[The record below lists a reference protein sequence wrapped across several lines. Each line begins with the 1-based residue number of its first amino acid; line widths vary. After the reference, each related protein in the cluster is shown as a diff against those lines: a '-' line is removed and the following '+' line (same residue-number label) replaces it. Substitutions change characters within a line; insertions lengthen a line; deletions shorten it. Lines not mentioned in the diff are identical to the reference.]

1 MGSSRRRR
9 RRRRG
14 GAATTGAAPARTR
27 LRWRAQ
33 FESFGGKWMV
43 AIVATVIGLIVV
55 VAVTVQRSGSESSDD
70 PLLGEAITIGTRTHT
85 ADLSEVEIVEGR
97 PPVGGPH
104 FRQPLAT
111 GIYSEPVGEGSV
123 VHSLEHGIVWFSYNP
138 DLVSEAELS
147 ALEAIADDFAN
158 DVILSPRRGNA
169 MAIAASSWGRLLS
182 LDALDEELLREF
194 VVTNRNHSPEPGI
207 R

>member
-14 GAATTGAAPARTR
+14 GAATAGAAPARTR
-27 LRWRAQ
+27 SGWRAQ

-70 PLLGEAITIGTRTHT
+70 PLLGEAIAIGEARHT
-85 ADLSEVEIVEGR
+85 ADLSEMEIVEGR

-104 FRQPLAT
+104 FVTPLET
-111 GIYSEPVGEGSV
+111 GTYGEPVGEGFV

-138 DLVSEAELS
+138 DLVSEADLS

-169 MAIAASSWGRLLS
+169 MAIAASSWGRLLA

-194 VVTNRNHSPEPGI
+194 VVTNRNRSPEPGI